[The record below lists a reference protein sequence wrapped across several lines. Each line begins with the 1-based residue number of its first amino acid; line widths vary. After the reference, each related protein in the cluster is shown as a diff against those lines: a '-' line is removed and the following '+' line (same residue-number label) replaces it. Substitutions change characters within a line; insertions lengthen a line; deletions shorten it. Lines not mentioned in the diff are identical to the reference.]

1 MTALIT
7 VFELFK
13 AHWRCWLSVTA
24 LVVFAWL
31 WNENTRINAS
41 LDTLQEAN
49 DSNRAV
55 MDNVLKTV
63 TITNIV
69 LGANQHAKNQI
80 ALESQR
86 AQADIKVAVANDDC
100 AHQPVPPAAADRLR
114 QFADS
119 LRTGSS
125 SAASDEPD
133 S

>member
-7 VFELFK
+7 AFELFK
-13 AHWRCWLSVTA
+13 AHWRWWLSVAA

-63 TITNIV
+63 AITNIV

-80 ALESQR
+80 TLESQR
-86 AQADIKVAVANDDC
+86 AQADIKVAVADDDC
-100 AHQPVPPAAADRLR
+100 ARQPVPVAAADRLR
-114 QFADS
+114 KYADS
-119 LRTGSS
+119 LRAGSGG
-125 SAASDEPD
+125 AASGKPD